1 MGLLSALGRQGFRSL
16 RSGEMFGE
24 GRGLL
29 SRARVY
35 ASGEAPIG
43 QRLALSA
50 PGGGARG
57 SEQFDTSRVV
67 YRGLGRQYDP
77 ANGGYYQSFTS
88 SLDDAREYGSN
99 VVAAHIRPGRN
110 LAVDGG
116 GRNFNVLGVEQLP
129 ADVRARLHPSVGET
143 ATTDQIAH
151 AAREAGY
158 DSVTVRNVHD
168 NRWGERPIAGAEPR
182 TIDFVFNTEN
192 IRPLDG
198 IPPQATG
205 TPAGGEKV
213 RLSAADRALLDELLG
228 PDAPTASP
236 YLASGGL

>member
-1 MGLLSALGRQGFRSL
+1 
-16 RSGEMFGE
+16 MFGE

-50 PGGGARG
+50 PDGGARG

-192 IRPLDG
+192 IRPLDSV
-198 IPPQATG
+198 PPQATG